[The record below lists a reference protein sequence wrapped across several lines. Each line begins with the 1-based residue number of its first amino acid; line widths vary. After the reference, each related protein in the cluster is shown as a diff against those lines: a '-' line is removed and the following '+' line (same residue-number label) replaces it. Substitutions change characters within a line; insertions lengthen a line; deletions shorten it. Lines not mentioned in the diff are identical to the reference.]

1 MKAQTSMESP
11 ARRRPARRPV
21 EGEAGAPAAMRPLL
35 AAFVATAAL
44 GLCTL
49 VPCCPAPA
57 PALESEVARS
67 GGGPGVTVTPPAAAG
82 GADAAPDPDATVAGI
97 DQVRDGNASPE
108 PPSPESAAPEGEPS
122 PDLPPAEVAEGAV
135 GQPSDDGDGP
145 DGPEDEGSADAG
157 GGPLPAGAHGDAE
170 GAALAPRA
178 TGDKST
184 GCPAGVSSNP
194 MDVLLEAVER
204 QRLAGADV
212 EVASA
217 DPTTGRVVYA

>member
-1 MKAQTSMESP
+1 MKAQTPMESP
-11 ARRRPARRPV
+11 ARRRAARRPI

-57 PALESEVARS
+57 PALESEVAAA
-67 GGGPGVTVTPPAAAG
+67 GGGPGVTVTPPTAADDADTVPGPDAAAAG
-82 GADAAPDPDATVAGI
+82 T

-108 PPSPESAAPEGEPS
+108 PSSPESAAPEGEPS
-122 PDLPPAEVAEGAV
+122 PDRPPAQVAEGAA
-135 GQPSDDGDGP
+135 GQPSDGEDGP
-145 DGPEDEGSADAG
+145 DGPEDEGPADADG
-157 GGPLPAGAHGDAE
+157 SPLPAGAHGDTE

>member
-1 MKAQTSMESP
+1 MKAQASMESP
-11 ARRRPARRPV
+11 ARRRAARRPV

-57 PALESEVARS
+57 PALESEVAAA
-67 GGGPGVTVTPPAAAG
+67 GGGPGVTVTPPTAAG
-82 GADAAPDPDATVAGI
+82 VSDAAPDPDSAAAGT

-108 PPSPESAAPEGEPS
+108 PSSPESAAPEGEPS
-122 PDLPPAEVAEGAV
+122 PGQPPAEAAEEAA
-135 GQPSDDGDGP
+135 GQPSDGEVGP
-145 DGPEDEGSADAG
+145 DVPEDEGSADASND
-157 GGPLPAGAHGDAE
+157 PLPAGARGDAE

-178 TGDKST
+178 AGDKST

>member
-1 MKAQTSMESP
+1 MKAQASMESP
-11 ARRRPARRPV
+11 ARRRAARRPV

-57 PALESEVARS
+57 PALESEVAAA
-67 GGGPGVTVTPPAAAG
+67 GGGPGVTVTPPTAAG
-82 GADAAPDPDATVAGI
+82 LSDAVPDPDAAAAGT

-108 PPSPESAAPEGEPS
+108 PSSPESAAPEGEPS
-122 PDLPPAEVAEGAV
+122 PDRPPAEAAEEAA
-135 GQPSDDGDGP
+135 GQPSDDA
-145 DGPEDEGSADAG
+145 DGPEDEGSADADG
-157 GGPLPAGAHGDAE
+157 DPLPAAACGDAE
-170 GAALAPRA
+170 GASLAPRA

>member
-1 MKAQTSMESP
+1 MKAQASMESP
-11 ARRRPARRPV
+11 ARRRAARRPV

-57 PALESEVARS
+57 PALESEVAGS
-67 GGGPGVTVTPPAAAG
+67 EDGPGVTVTPPTAVG
-82 GADAAPDPDATVAGI
+82 GADAAPAPDAAAAGT
-97 DQVRDGNASPE
+97 DQVRDGNASSE
-108 PPSPESAAPEGEPS
+108 PSSPDSAAPEGEPS
-122 PDLPPAEVAEGAV
+122 PDRPPAEAAEEAA
-135 GQPSDDGDGP
+135 GQPSDGEDGP
-145 DGPEDEGSADAG
+145 DGPEDEGSADADG
-157 GGPLPAGAHGDAE
+157 DPLPAGAHDDAE

>member
-1 MKAQTSMESP
+1 MKAQASMESP
-11 ARRRPARRPV
+11 ARRRAARRPV

-57 PALESEVARS
+57 PALESEVAAA
-67 GGGPGVTVTPPAAAG
+67 GGGPGVTVTPPTAAG
-82 GADAAPDPDATVAGI
+82 VSDAAPDPDAAAAGT

-108 PPSPESAAPEGEPS
+108 PSSPESAAPEGEPS
-122 PDLPPAEVAEGAV
+122 PGQPPAEAAEEAA
-135 GQPSDDGDGP
+135 GQPSDDA

-157 GGPLPAGAHGDAE
+157 GDPLPAAACGDAA
-170 GAALAPRA
+170 GASLAPRA

-217 DPTTGRVVYA
+217 DPPTGRVVYA

>member
-1 MKAQTSMESP
+1 MKAQASMESP
-11 ARRRPARRPV
+11 ARRRAARRPV

-57 PALESEVARS
+57 PALESEVAAA
-67 GGGPGVTVTPPAAAG
+67 GGGPGVTVTPPTAAG
-82 GADAAPDPDATVAGI
+82 VSDAAPDPDAAAAGT

-108 PPSPESAAPEGEPS
+108 PSSPESAAPEGEPS
-122 PDLPPAEVAEGAV
+122 PGQPPAEAAEEAA
-135 GQPSDDGDGP
+135 GQPSDDA

-157 GGPLPAGAHGDAE
+157 GDPLPAAACGDAE
-170 GAALAPRA
+170 GASLAPRA

>member
-1 MKAQTSMESP
+1 MKAQASMESP
-11 ARRRPARRPV
+11 ARRRAARRPV

-57 PALESEVARS
+57 PALESEVAAA
-67 GGGPGVTVTPPAAAG
+67 GGGPGVTVTPPTAAG
-82 GADAAPDPDATVAGI
+82 LSDAVPDPDAAAAGT

-108 PPSPESAAPEGEPS
+108 PSSPESAAPEGEPS
-122 PDLPPAEVAEGAV
+122 PDRPPAEAAEEAAR
-135 GQPSDDGDGP
+135 QPPDDA
-145 DGPEDEGSADAG
+145 DGPEDEGSADADG
-157 GGPLPAGAHGDAE
+157 DPLPAGACGDAE
-170 GAALAPRA
+170 GASLVPRA

>member
-1 MKAQTSMESP
+1 MKAQASMESP
-11 ARRRPARRPV
+11 ARRRAARRPV

-57 PALESEVARS
+57 PALESEVAGS
-67 GGGPGVTVTPPAAAG
+67 EDGPGVTVTPPTAVG
-82 GADAAPDPDATVAGI
+82 GADAAPAPDAAAAGT
-97 DQVRDGNASPE
+97 DQVRDGNASSE
-108 PPSPESAAPEGEPS
+108 PSSPDSAAPEGEPS
-122 PDLPPAEVAEGAV
+122 PDRPPAEAAEEAV
-135 GQPSDDGDGP
+135 GQPSDDA

-157 GGPLPAGAHGDAE
+157 GDPLPAAACGDAE
-170 GAALAPRA
+170 GASLAPRA

>member
-1 MKAQTSMESP
+1 MKAQASMESP
-11 ARRRPARRPV
+11 ARRRAARRPV

-57 PALESEVARS
+57 PALESEVAAA
-67 GGGPGVTVTPPAAAG
+67 GGGPGVTVTPPTAAG
-82 GADAAPDPDATVAGI
+82 VSDAAPDPDAAAAGT
-97 DQVRDGNASPE
+97 DQVRDGNASPV
-108 PPSPESAAPEGEPS
+108 PSSPESAAPEGEPS
-122 PDLPPAEVAEGAV
+122 PGQPPAEAAEEAA
-135 GQPSDDGDGP
+135 GQPSDDA

-157 GGPLPAGAHGDAE
+157 GDPLPAAACGDAE
-170 GAALAPRA
+170 GASLAPRA

>member
-1 MKAQTSMESP
+1 MKAQASMESP
-11 ARRRPARRPV
+11 ARRRAARRPV

-57 PALESEVARS
+57 PALESEVAAA
-67 GGGPGVTVTPPAAAG
+67 GGGPGVTVTPPTAAG
-82 GADAAPDPDATVAGI
+82 VSDAAPDPDAAAAGT

-108 PPSPESAAPEGEPS
+108 PSSPESAAPEGEPS
-122 PDLPPAEVAEGAV
+122 PGQPPAEAAEEAA
-135 GQPSDDGDGP
+135 GQPSDDA

-157 GGPLPAGAHGDAE
+157 GDPLPAAACGDAE
-170 GAALAPRA
+170 GASLAPRA

-184 GCPAGVSSNP
+184 GCPTGVSSNP

-212 EVASA
+212 KVASA

>member
-1 MKAQTSMESP
+1 MKAQASMESP
-11 ARRRPARRPV
+11 ARRRAARRPV

-57 PALESEVARS
+57 PALESEVAAA
-67 GGGPGVTVTPPAAAG
+67 GGGPGVTVTPPTAAG
-82 GADAAPDPDATVAGI
+82 LSDAVPDPDAAAAGT

-108 PPSPESAAPEGEPS
+108 PSSPESAAPEGEPS
-122 PDLPPAEVAEGAV
+122 PDRPPAEAAEEAA
-135 GQPSDDGDGP
+135 GQPSDDA
-145 DGPEDEGSADAG
+145 DGPEDEGSADADG
-157 GGPLPAGAHGDAE
+157 DPLPAAACGDAE
-170 GAALAPRA
+170 GASLAPRA
-178 TGDKST
+178 AGDKST
-184 GCPAGVSSNP
+184 GCPAGVSSSP

>member
-1 MKAQTSMESP
+1 MKAQASMESP
-11 ARRRPARRPV
+11 ARRRAARRPV

-57 PALESEVARS
+57 PALESEVAGS
-67 GGGPGVTVTPPAAAG
+67 EDGPGVTVTPPTAVG
-82 GADAAPDPDATVAGI
+82 GADAAPAPDAAAAGT
-97 DQVRDGNASPE
+97 DKVRDGNASSE
-108 PPSPESAAPEGEPS
+108 PSSPDSAAPEGEPS
-122 PDLPPAEVAEGAV
+122 PDRPPAEAAEEAV
-135 GQPSDDGDGP
+135 GQPSDDA

-157 GGPLPAGAHGDAE
+157 GDPLPAAACGDAE
-170 GAALAPRA
+170 GASLAPRA